1 MQIRSPVYFHS
12 SLFFSALRWTGVCF
26 PDVLIVIGF
35 DWCQI
40 EGSIFPHY
48 LFIYL
53 QGTKAIPGWISVG
66 VFTVWFSSF
75 LTRVFLSHLFH
86 YEGLLQHFLFML
98 CLWWHTVTFMGFT
111 KQDWEVVWAKLR
123 AKLLPWFEVT
133 GETTKEKILHCRLRG
148 WKKENSTSSFSCK
161 HASSSSV
168 LPVWALFF
176 VQWLIFQGQQCYS
189 AQCISLISI

>member
-1 MQIRSPVYFHS
+1 MDRRVLSCCFDCDRIWLVPNRRCD
-12 SLFFSALRWTGVCF
+12 LSA
-26 PDVLIVIGF
+26 
-35 DWCQI
+35 
-40 EGSIFPHY
+40 

-53 QGTKAIPGWISVG
+53 FARYQGHSQINGVG
-66 VFTVWFSSF
+66 VFTVWYRSF
-75 LTRVFLSHLFH
+75 LTCVFLSHLFR

-98 CLWWHTVTFMGFT
+98 CLWRHTVTFMGFT

-133 GETTKEKILHCRLRG
+133 GETTKEKILHCRLTG

-161 HASSSSV
+161 HASSNV
-168 LPVWALFF
+168 LPVWAQFF